1 MRPETE
7 EMDNP
12 RRGTT
17 VVRKKEKEW
26 NENFICWNGEQR
38 YPKLSGKEQLKI
50 PWEKLLESW

>member
-12 RRGTT
+12 RRGTM
-17 VVRKKEKEW
+17 VVRKKEEEW
-26 NENFICWNGEQR
+26 NENFICWNREQR
-38 YPKLSGKEQLKI
+38 YPELSGKEQLKI